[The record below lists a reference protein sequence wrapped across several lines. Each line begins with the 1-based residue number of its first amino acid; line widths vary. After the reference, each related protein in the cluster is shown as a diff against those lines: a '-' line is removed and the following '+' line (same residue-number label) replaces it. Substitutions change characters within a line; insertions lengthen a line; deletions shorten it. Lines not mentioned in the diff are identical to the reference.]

1 MMLMGEAGGFYNWEK
16 DEAGLKKADE
26 EAAKKIQGEKKPAG
40 PYDFDR
46 LAKMTPE
53 ERQAEIDI
61 QVQAA
66 MDKWREQFGKTPGE
80 GKGEKGGKSGPEED
94 AFGEYL
100 KMLEAKR
107 QAELQDATSS
117 VELLK
122 ATNEKKKAEM
132 EKALEEGLIDGRAY
146 HEQIVAMEQQ
156 EFQAAMSLIEKKK
169 QAQLKARQ
177 DALADLARQD
187 LSPEVMDYRRQA
199 IEAAHRVQMIQ
210 LTGEAAK
217 TVQEHEKKVT
227 EELTKQLKARKE
239 ISDTIRSQEEGAA
252 FGPLE
257 EKEAKINALLR
268 EQAKLREELV
278 KKGAT
283 QEDLARFD
291 LAAQKKLDITRFGE
305 EAQGMAQAIVNGFS
319 SVVDALME
327 GGQNL
332 KQALNGFFKSLF
344 KQSLEPGIK
353 QLTQFL
359 MSGFKNLFGEL
370 GAGLASA
377 IMGVIGLLGMLLT
390 SGSQGSSWSPSGVQ
404 SSVTSHEAV
413 RGIIAGET
421 SIPIAQIGES
431 LQDALVPTNS
441 ILQQIEANTRG
452 GRSGGG
458 SLDINV
464 TVKGIEEQINAA
476 IERYFSEYL
485 VMGATG

>member
-1 MMLMGEAGGFYNWEK
+1 
-16 DEAGLKKADE
+16 
-26 EAAKKIQGEKKPAG
+26 
-40 PYDFDR
+40 
-46 LAKMTPE
+46 
-53 ERQAEIDI
+53 
-61 QVQAA
+61 
-66 MDKWREQFGKTPGE
+66 
-80 GKGEKGGKSGPEED
+80 
-94 AFGEYL
+94 
-100 KMLEAKR
+100 
-107 QAELQDATSS
+107 
-117 VELLK
+117 
-122 ATNEKKKAEM
+122 
-132 EKALEEGLIDGRAY
+132 
-146 HEQIVAMEQQ
+146 
-156 EFQAAMSLIEKKK
+156 
-169 QAQLKARQ
+169 
-177 DALADLARQD
+177 
-187 LSPEVMDYRRQA
+187 MDYRKQA
-199 IEAAHRVQMIQ
+199 IEAAHQVQMIQ

-268 EQAKLREELV
+268 EQAKLRDELV

-283 QEDLARFD
+283 PEDLARFD
-291 LAAQKKLDITRFGE
+291 IAAQKKLDITRFGE

-377 IMGVIGLLGMLLT
+377 ILGVIGLLGMLLT
-390 SGSQGSSWSPSGVQ
+390 SSSQGSSWSPSGVQ

-441 ILQQIEANTRG
+441 ILRQIEINTRG
-452 GRSGGG
+452 GKAGGG
-458 SLDINV
+458 SLDISV

-476 IERYFSEYL
+476 IERYFREYL